1 MGWTVT
7 EDGDDRIRWE
17 RSDGYAVL
25 VARATATGEWA
36 VSIDRLEQAPE
47 GPTYDHA
54 TVADRDAA
62 REVAETWREEYAT
75 D

>member
-25 VARATATGEWA
+25 VARATPTREWA
-36 VSIDRLEQAPE
+36 LGNTRPE
-47 GPTYDHA
+47 RPPAGPTTPPP